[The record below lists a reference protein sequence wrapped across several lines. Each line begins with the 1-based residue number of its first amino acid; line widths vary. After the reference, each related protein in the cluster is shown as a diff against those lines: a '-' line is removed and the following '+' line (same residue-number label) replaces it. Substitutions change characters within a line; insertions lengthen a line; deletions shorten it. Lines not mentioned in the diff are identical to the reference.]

1 MNGPVEK
8 LNGAE
13 DAPACMIK
21 IEQVLWNVTTN
32 IDSTH
37 ASRIVHGSIVETWAS
52 RQPSLARRVSN
63 RPAVTVVCTVDTRM
77 LCLSKQGSVVGSNA
91 GNGSCVAL

>member
-32 IDSTH
+32 IDSTR
-37 ASRIVHGSIVETWAS
+37 ASRIVHGSIVET
-52 RQPSLARRVSN
+52 
-63 RPAVTVVCTVDTRM
+63 
-77 LCLSKQGSVVGSNA
+77 
-91 GNGSCVAL
+91 

>member
-13 DAPACMIK
+13 DAPASMIK

-37 ASRIVHGSIVETWAS
+37 ASRVVHGSIVET
-52 RQPSLARRVSN
+52 
-63 RPAVTVVCTVDTRM
+63 
-77 LCLSKQGSVVGSNA
+77 
-91 GNGSCVAL
+91 